1 MVRQLYDGMAARI
14 TGSGTV
20 LEVFAVTNGVKQGCA
35 LVPTIFTLMFSA
47 MPTDAYRDIQRS
59 MDLFAVSDSFDLAIT
74 DKMVVRHQPPPD
86 AAYNVPQINV
96 NSAQLQAVRN
106 LTYLGSSASCN
117 AKIDD
122 EVARR
127 ISNASQAF
135 SCLQNT
141 VWNRHDLHLNTRLKM
156 YKAVILSTLLNGEQ
170 TWTVCKK

>member
-1 MVRQLYDGMAARI
+1 
-14 TGSGTV
+14 
-20 LEVFAVTNGVKQGCA
+20 
-35 LVPTIFTLMFSA
+35 
-47 MPTDAYRDIQRS
+47 
-59 MDLFAVSDSFDLAIT
+59 
-74 DKMVVRHQPPPD
+74 
-86 AAYNVPQINV
+86 
-96 NSAQLQAVRN
+96 
-106 LTYLGSSASCN
+106 LGSSASCN

-170 TWTVCKK
+170 TWTVCKNFVQRILKLRHQDRVPDTDILERTESSAIHRYDDTQKTFMKGLQINPANWEDLARDQPTWRRSVKTGAAIYEANRNTAAAKAKRGACGEVPD